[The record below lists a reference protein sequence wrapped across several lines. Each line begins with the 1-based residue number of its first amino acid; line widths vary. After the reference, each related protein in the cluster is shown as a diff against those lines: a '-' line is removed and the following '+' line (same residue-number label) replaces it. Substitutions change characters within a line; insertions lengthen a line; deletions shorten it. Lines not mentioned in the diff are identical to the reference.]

1 MEDNRVIELPNLT
14 HKNLETMLLNCAEK
28 YQSSYKKE
36 VKKMTEIVDPK
47 TTIKDAQTSL
57 LELSR
62 LTQAWQLE
70 TKFQKFDDKVLKV
83 ILRNCGGNPLYCQQY
98 FVNLLHGKFIEI
110 RA

>member
-47 TTIKDAQTSL
+47 TTIKDA
-57 LELSR
+57 
-62 LTQAWQLE
+62 
-70 TKFQKFDDKVLKV
+70 
-83 ILRNCGGNPLYCQQY
+83 
-98 FVNLLHGKFIEI
+98 
-110 RA
+110 